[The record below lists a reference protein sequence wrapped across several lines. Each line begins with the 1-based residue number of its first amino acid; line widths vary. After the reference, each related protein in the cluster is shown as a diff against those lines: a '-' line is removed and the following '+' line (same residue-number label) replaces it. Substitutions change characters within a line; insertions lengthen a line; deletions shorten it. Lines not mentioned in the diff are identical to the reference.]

1 MKYVAFDIGD
11 VLCYC
16 DEGKFLNAISEAAN
30 ITYKEAVRFFQ
41 RFWELH
47 DLGFT
52 TIESELQDKLG
63 IKSEVSIK
71 KLSEIWSSTLIPDT
85 EMIKFVLEKMFVNK
99 SLSTNVRTDLRIAL
113 LSNIGKEHAAILKK
127 TLDESVYN
135 AYGLFDECIKHFS
148 CEVGARKPS
157 FIYYQSF
164 LSMNP
169 EFKGCVY
176 VDDRK
181 ENLIAGEKMG
191 FKPFHFSLK
200 EYYEEGYLSYRG
212 DLRNRFEDK
221 LNELGKLIG

>member
-1 MKYVAFDIGD
+1 MKYIALDIGN

-16 DEGKFLNAISEAAN
+16 NEVKFLNAISVAGN
-30 ITYKEAVRFFQ
+30 ISYKEAVRFFQ

-63 IKSEVSIK
+63 IKSEITIK
-71 KLSEIWSSTLIPDT
+71 KLTEIWESTLIPDV
-85 EMIKFVLEKMFVNK
+85 EMIKYLLNLMFIEKSNEPNIKKNIQV
-99 SLSTNVRTDLRIAL
+99 AL

-135 AYGLFDECIKHFS
+135 AHGLFDECIKHFS
-148 CEVGARKPS
+148 CDVGARKPS
-157 FIYYQSF
+157 YIYYQSF
-164 LSMNP
+164 LSMHP

-176 VDDRK
+176 VDDLK

-191 FKPFHFSLK
+191 FKPFHFSLTD
-200 EYYEEGYLSYRG
+200 YYDNNSLSYG
-212 DLRNRFEDK
+212 SKYVAFKDK
-221 LNELGKLIG
+221 LTELDKFIG